1 MGTVHRLNM
10 RNGTG
15 GCTRLVSAV
24 LALMTVAS
32 VSALSQQIDLKL
44 DPAKTIV
51 RFSLDASLHTVHGTF
66 QVKPGALEFDT
77 ASGQIS
83 GEILV
88 DANSGVT
95 GNGMRDRKMHKDVL
109 ESERY
114 PEISFLPDRIDG
126 ALARHGKSSVNVH
139 GMFRIHGV
147 EREIT
152 VPAQVEMAA
161 DLWSAIVHFTIPYA
175 KWGMKNPSTLFL
187 RVNDAVEIELAVSG
201 TVAEHS
207 ATPRD
212 AAQ

>member
-1 MGTVHRLNM
+1 M
-10 RNGTG
+10 
-15 GCTRLVSAV
+15 SAV

-83 GEILV
+83 GEVLV

-109 ESERY
+109 ESESFD
-114 PEISFLPDRIDG
+114 PEISFLPDRIEG
-126 ALARHGKSSVNVH
+126 AVAGQGKSSVNVH

-161 DLWSAIVHFTIPYA
+161 DLMVCDRAFYDSLREMGNEEPEYAVFT
-175 KWGMKNPSTLFL
+175 G
-187 RVNDAVEIELAVSG
+187 
-201 TVAEHS
+201 
-207 ATPRD
+207 
-212 AAQ
+212 Q

>member
-1 MGTVHRLNM
+1 MK
-10 RNGTG
+10 NGTG

-44 DPAKTIV
+44 DPAKTV
-51 RFSLDASLHTVHGTF
+51 VTFSLGASLHTVHGTF
-66 QVKPGALEFDT
+66 QVKPGALQFDT
-77 ASGQIS
+77 ASGQIA

-88 DANSGVT
+88 DAKSGVT

-114 PEISFLPDRIDG
+114 REISFLPDRIDG
-126 ALARHGKSSVNVH
+126 AVARQGKSSVNVH

-147 EREIT
+147 AREIT

-161 DLWSAIVHFTIPYA
+161 ELWSAIVHFTVPYA

-187 RVNDAVEIELAVSG
+187 RVNDSVEIELAVSG

-207 ATPRD
+207 AAPRD

>member
-1 MGTVHRLNM
+1 MGTVHRIDM
-10 RNGTG
+10 SDGTG

-44 DPAKTIV
+44 DPAKTSV
-51 RFSLDASLHTVHGTF
+51 KFSLDAALHTVHGTF
-66 QVKPGALEFDT
+66 QAKPGALQFDP

-83 GEILV
+83 GAILV
-88 DANSGVT
+88 DAKSGVT

-126 ALARHGKSSVNVH
+126 AVPRPGKSSVNVH
-139 GMFRIHGV
+139 GVFRIHGV

-161 DLWSAIVHFTIPYA
+161 DLWSAVVHFTIPYA

-187 RVNDAVEIELAVSG
+187 RVNDAVEIELAASG
-201 TVAEHS
+201 TLTDHA
-207 ATPRD
+207 ATARD